1 MKTLRRFF
9 ARLANFATRRRDE
22 QRLREEIEEHI
33 ALQTAEN
40 IRSGLS
46 AVEARRQ
53 ARLKFG
59 AVEAMKEDY
68 RAARGLQ
75 FVENVAQDVRRDL
88 LSSS

>member
-33 ALQTAEN
+33 ALQTADN

-46 AVEARRQ
+46 SAEARLDQILECREKCFYKLH
-53 ARLKFG
+53 A
-59 AVEAMKEDY
+59 
-68 RAARGLQ
+68 
-75 FVENVAQDVRRDL
+75 FVLMPEHLHL
-88 LSSS
+88 LITPGEET